1 MVQFLN
7 WDIFPPWL
15 CFNNFLKILD
25 TADGTATREYD
36 IPVLSGSAFIGQLYD
51 ATKDQLLMDRYL
63 WQLPIV
69 VNEANITSVKT
80 KMYLEEKITDRYDHL
95 DVSASI
101 SASLYSG
108 LIEVSLDFELP
119 YSREQEH
126 VSVSDTPCY

>member
-1 MVQFLN
+1 MCRVFNQNQFS
-7 WDIFPPWL
+7 
-15 CFNNFLKILD
+15 ILD
-25 TADGTATREYD
+25 TANGTPTREYD

-108 LIEVSLDFELP
+108 LIEVSLDFE
-119 YSREQEH
+119 
-126 VSVSDTPCY
+126 